1 MALDRNPIFHR
12 PLSPLGRVMQ
22 WLPLRHLLD
31 IHDASTKGEAELALR
46 ARQGERCIVVSKPL
60 SLWVRCKPGV
70 KFRPRLVLS
79 ASPRQG
85 VLGME
90 LSDSL

>member
-46 ARQGERCIVVSKPL
+46 ARQGEMYCCIEAPFSVGEVQTWP
-60 SLWVRCKPGV
+60 
-70 KFRPRLVLS
+70 
-79 ASPRQG
+79 
-85 VLGME
+85 
-90 LSDSL
+90 